1 MIMSSVDDLRDVA
14 NLSGLAFYDQDEAE
28 YHTRIR
34 GQFAEAYLD
43 FSDYIADPGFGG
55 DAGATAI
62 AWATAMRQS
71 ALDTEATLATW
82 WTAHDT
88 ARAAMREAADHLPDL
103 EAMMQEAGNM
113 ALTKGGIPGAL
124 ALAAQAE
131 ALAAQYLD
139 TMNNALMNAIP
150 GADRAGANPDSPGGP
165 GYESPS
171 GTGSSS
177 GSGTSG
183 SGTVNVGLPTVGAAP
198 GWTPPPASASATVG
212 LAVAYPSPV
221 PGVSLQDWLVQHG
234 IDPATG
240 LVAAGVAGLSG
251 AAAVAAAW
259 AWGSGNVG
267 SLAGYRGVASLAP
280 PGGIIQPTQWGARA
294 GVTPVEPVSAPVTS
308 QGSTGMGM
316 VPPMG
321 GAGGGQADS
330 RRKRRDY
337 RVPHL
342 DDSPA
347 GPPDP
352 GWGAQAG
359 STATMPPVPEP
370 VDDDW
375 W

>member
-1 MIMSSVDDLRDVA
+1 MAAAAVLA
-14 NLSGLAFYDQDEAE
+14 ASGVRSADE
-28 YHTRIR
+28 
-34 GQFAEAYLD
+34 F
-43 FSDYIADPGFGG
+43 
-55 DAGATAI
+55 
-62 AWATAMRQS
+62 
-71 ALDTEATLATW
+71 
-82 WTAHDT
+82 
-88 ARAAMREAADHLPDL
+88 AADMV
-103 EAMMQEAGNM
+103 AS
-113 ALTKGGIPGAL
+113 
-124 ALAAQAE
+124 AQQKAQ
-131 ALAAQYLD
+131 QYLD
-139 TMNNALMNAIP
+139 TMNNALMDAIP
-150 GADRAGANPDSPGGP
+150 KDDPGYLHDPPSGP
-165 GYESPS
+165 GYQSPS

-183 SGTVNVGLPTVGAAP
+183 SGTVNVGLPTVSPAP
-198 GWTPPPASASATVG
+198 GWTPPPSASVTVG
-212 LAVAYPSPV
+212 QLAAYPSPV

-251 AAAVAAAW
+251 AAAVAAAI
-259 AWGSGNVG
+259 AWGSGNVA

-321 GAGGGQADS
+321 GSGGGQADS
-330 RRKRRDY
+330 RRKRGNY
-337 RVPHL
+337 HVPHL
-342 DDSPA
+342 DTPPEV
-347 GPPDP
+347 PPDP

-359 STATMPPVPEP
+359 STATMPPAPEP

>member
-1 MIMSSVDDLRDVA
+1 MSSVDDLRDVA
-14 NLSGLAFYDQDEAE
+14 NLSGLAVFDQDEAE

-62 AWATAMRQS
+62 AWATSMRQS

-113 ALTKGGIPGAL
+113 ALTRGGIPGAL

-131 ALAAQYLD
+131 ALAAQYLA
-139 TMNNALMNAIP
+139 TMNNALMDAIP
-150 GADRAGANPDSPGGP
+150 EGGSGYLHDPPSGP
-165 GYESPS
+165 GYQSPS
-171 GTGSSS
+171 GTGSSGQS
-177 GSGTSG
+177 GG
-183 SGTVNVGLPTVGAAP
+183 SNPGTVNVGVPTVGSTP

-212 LAVAYPSPV
+212 QLAAYASPV

-234 IDPATG
+234 IDPTTG
-240 LVAAGVAGLSG
+240 LVAGGVAGLSG

-259 AWGSGNVG
+259 AWGSGNVA

-294 GVTPVEPVSAPVTS
+294 GVTPVEPAPPATVGGTS
-308 QGSTGMGM
+308 SGMGM

-321 GAGGGQADS
+321 GSGGGQADS
-330 RRKRRDY
+330 RRKRGNY
-337 RVPHL
+337 HVPHL
-342 DDSPA
+342 DDSPEV
-347 GPPDP
+347 PPDP
-352 GWGAQAG
+352 GWGARAG
-359 STATMPPVPEP
+359 STATMPPAPEP